1 MGGSPSKPEAPLDCI
16 LKNWKFFKIEGLKKK
31 RVKFYCSGAW
41 PFDQLG
47 NGDKRPPNLQTSLCI
62 NNTILQL
69 NLYCCRMGTWS
80 EIASCPPQEKQ
91 KGQAGFPP
99 SRSRAGPTFPSSPPS
114 KHIRIYKTSS
124 AVHINRPAQTSSS
137 RTEVP
142 VSSVIL

>member
-31 RVKFYCSGAW
+31 RVKFYCSGTW

-47 NGDKRPPNLQTSLCI
+47 NGEKRPPNLQTSLCI

-91 KGQAGFPP
+91 KGQASHLPDLVLVQRFQAPHQVNTSVFTKRHPRCTSTDPP
-99 SRSRAGPTFPSSPPS
+99 RHRPPER
-114 KHIRIYKTSS
+114 KCLCL
-124 AVHINRPAQTSSS
+124 Q
-137 RTEVP
+137 
-142 VSSVIL
+142 